1 LLYLKECI
9 CKSGS
14 QLNSISGETIMLK
27 VKQSVVLASLALV
40 GASLLAPVAAEAKTT
55 RTANVVVQ
63 NATGYNLEFVTVAHK
78 YSSDYKETQTWGNLP
93 NGQIT
98 PSPLSVRYNTGAF
111 TTGRDWWSVAF
122 RVKGSRTV
130 YVTNPNNFRSLID
143 RAETLGTPLLNAAGQ
158 IGGNAAGK
166 YIAGEPGGTIGG
178 KIGGQAGQALGNALF
193 NAESTVGF
201 KAHTLRGED
210 EASSRGQTVI
220 RIERNQVKFISPSG
234 TSTTVFKPV
243 N

>member
-1 LLYLKECI
+1 
-9 CKSGS
+9 
-14 QLNSISGETIMLK
+14 MLHI
-27 VKQSVVLASLALV
+27 KQSVFLASLAV
-40 GASLLAPVAAEAKTT
+40 VTTSLLNPVAAKAATM

-63 NATGYNLEFVTVAHK
+63 NTTGYNLDFVAVAHK
-78 YSSDYKETQTWGNLP
+78 YSSNYKESQTWRNLL
-93 NGQIT
+93 NGYVT

-111 TTGRDWWSVAF
+111 TTGRDWWSVSF

-130 YVTNPNNFRSLID
+130 YVTNPNNFRSLFD
-143 RAETLGTPLLNAAGQ
+143 FAEKLGTPLLNAAGQ
-158 IGGNAAGK
+158 LGGNAAGS
-166 YIAGEPGGTIGG
+166 YYGGDAGGEIGG
-178 KIGGQAGQALGNALF
+178 KIGGKAGQALGNALF

-210 EASSRGQTVI
+210 EASRGGRTVI

-234 TSTTVFKPV
+234 TSTTVFKAV

>member
-1 LLYLKECI
+1 LVYLKECI
-9 CKSGS
+9 SKSDS
-14 QLNSISGETIMLK
+14 ESNPILGETIMLK

-40 GASLLAPVAAEAKTT
+40 GASFLAPVAAEAKTM
-55 RTANVVVQ
+55 RTAHVVVQ

-78 YSSDYKETQTWGNLP
+78 YSSDYKEAQTWGNLP

-130 YVTNPNNFRSLID
+130 YVTNPNNFRSFFD
-143 RAETLGTPLLNAAGQ
+143 FAEKLGTPILGAAGQ
-158 IGGNAAGK
+158 IGGSAAGS
-166 YIAGEPGGTIGG
+166 YIAAEAGGTIGG

-201 KAHTLRGED
+201 KAHTLRGGD
-210 EASSRGQTVI
+210 EASRGGRTVI
-220 RIERNQVKFISPSG
+220 RIERDQVKFISPSG
-234 TSTTVFKPV
+234 TSTTVFNVVK
-243 N
+243 